1 MENDKEFIP
10 QKGGYRDL
18 IAFQKATCIYD
29 ITYYFAHKFLDRT
42 DRTVDQMIQAARSG
56 RQNIAEGSAAATT
69 SRETELKLTNV
80 AKASLQELLLDY
92 EDYLR
97 QNGLVQWGISDVRT
111 VKARDICKR
120 HNDTEF
126 YMKQIPSRS
135 AEAIANIAIITVPSS
150 RHSPQTV
157 DREDKR
163 SEFPEKRWK
172 SGKEMTEGQ
181 NCLSA
186 TEWVEEVRK

>member
-1 MENDKEFIP
+1 MSKNTTHYFVQSVPNYKELLFYRKSVALYDVTFDFCERFLT
-10 QKGGYRDL
+10 KG
-18 IAFQKATCIYD
+18 
-29 ITYYFAHKFLDRT
+29 DRT
-42 DRTVDQMIQAARSG
+42 IDQMIQAARSG

-111 VKARDICKR
+111 VKTRDICKR

-135 AEAIANIAIITVPSS
+135 AETIANIAIILIHQADTLL
-150 RHSPQTV
+150 RLLIERQKA
-157 DREDKR
+157 DFLKNGGIRE
-163 SEFPEKRWK
+163 
-172 SGKEMTEGQ
+172 EMTRGRIAYRQQ
-181 NCLSA
+181 NG
-186 TEWVEEVRK
+186 WKK

>member
-120 HNDTEF
+120 HNYTEF

-135 AEAIANIAIITVPSS
+135 AETIANIAIILIHQADTLL
-150 RHSPQTV
+150 RLLIERQKA
-157 DREDKR
+157 DFLKNGGIRE
-163 SEFPEKRWK
+163 
-172 SGKEMTEGQ
+172 EMTRGRIVYRQQ
-181 NCLSA
+181 NG
-186 TEWVEEVRK
+186 WKK